1 MADYDGTV
9 TKLIPKHTAPKILC
23 CHCGNAMVMRNEG
36 STGEAGKINLG
47 VAKNSGAA
55 LCDDCIMAQIDITEN
70 IPKSAAENILTICKN
85 CAKVSCPP
93 GRAWIIAPQESRERL
108 ALCLK
113 KIKGLTSSDVRLVD
127 AQFLWTEPHSRRNK
141 VKVTVRGESPQFPNI
156 TVQQDCVVEF
166 TEGSGQCPDCAK
178 SFTANKWTAQVQ
190 VRQKVDHKKTF
201 FYLEQLILKSRMD
214 DECISIEEAREGLNF
229 LFASK
234 HAAARF
240 SEFVGSVVPCRIKQS
255 EELVSTDTHTGHSTF
270 KFTFSIDI
278 VPICRED
285 LIVLSK
291 KQATQVGLYK
301 SRVVLCYKIGSAIH
315 LIDPNSL
322 RTADVTQQQFFRDPF
337 TPVVTSTSG
346 NKALTKFMVLDCEII
361 LDPSVDVTE
370 SFSHVSAKHKLA
382 EVTLARESDLGV
394 NDQQY
399 VIRTHI
405 GAILQ
410 PGDTALGY
418 FMANTNVNHD
428 QWESMPEE
436 QRPDVVLVK
445 KYYGEKKKSKKNRSW
460 KLRRMATE
468 YNEADDNQKNA
479 HPSAPGGAE
488 YEEFLNELEQDPEL
502 RGQIDMY
509 ARDVENGVEETEEVA
524 EDDGEDEEDDGDYDS
539 ELDVKLDELK
549 LEDMDEEHAGE
560 EVEGEEVK

>member
-1 MADYDGTV
+1 MDGYGEGTV
-9 TKLIPKHTAPKILC
+9 TKLIPKHTAPKVLC
-23 CHCGNAMVMRNEG
+23 CNCGNAMVMRNAASG
-36 STGEAGKINLG
+36 GEAGTINLG

-55 LCDDCIMAQIDITEN
+55 LCDDCIMAQIDITED

-85 CAKVSCPP
+85 CFKVNSPP
-93 GRAWIIAPQESRERL
+93 GRQWQIAPPESRERL

-113 KIKGLTSSDVRLVD
+113 KVKGLTSHLVRLVD
-127 AQFLWTEPHSRRNK
+127 AQFLWTEPHSKRVK

-166 TEGSGQCPDCAK
+166 TEGSGQCADCAK

-190 VRQKVDHKKTF
+190 VRQKVPHKKTF
-201 FYLEQLILKSRMD
+201 FMLEQLILKSRMD

-234 HAAARF
+234 HAAVRF
-240 SEFVGSVVPCRIKQS
+240 SEFVSSVVPCRIKHS
-255 EELVSTDTHTGHSTF
+255 EEMVSTDTHTGHSSF

-278 VPICRED
+278 APICRED

-291 KQATQVGLYK
+291 KQATQIGLYK
-301 SRVVLCYKIGSAIH
+301 SRVVLCYKIGSTIH
-315 LIDPNSL
+315 LIDPFSL
-322 RTADVTQQQFFRDPF
+322 RIADVSQQQFFRDTF
-337 TPVVTSTSG
+337 KPVATAAAG
-346 NKALTKFMVLDCEII
+346 GRALTKFVVLDIEII
-361 LDPSVDVTE
+361 LDPSVDDTE
-370 SFSHVSAKHKLA
+370 SFSHLSPKHKLA

-418 FMANTNVNHD
+418 YMANSNINHD
-428 QWESMPEE
+428 EWESLPEE
-436 QRPDVVLVK
+436 HQPDVILVK
-445 KYYGEKKKSKKNRSW
+445 KYYGEKKKSKKNNRNW

-468 YNEADDNQKNA
+468 YNEADDTVKNA
-479 HPSAPGGAE
+479 HPSAPGGSE
-488 YEEFLNELEQDPEL
+488 YEEFLNELEMDPEL
-502 RGQIDMY
+502 RQQIDMY
-509 ARDVENGVEETEEVA
+509 ARDPATGEEVGSH
-524 EDDGEDEEDDGDYDS
+524 EDEDEEEDFDD
-539 ELDVKLDELK
+539 ELDVKLEELK
-549 LEDMDEEHAGE
+549 LDSMSDDDKD
-560 EVEGEEVK
+560 EVEESAVEKEE